1 MAIPEIAENLKEP
14 DVINNDNDLYK
25 NIKNQEEGVKES
37 TSFMMKYMFRKEYKK
52 PADTIKD

>member
-25 NIKNQEEGVKES
+25 NIKNQEEEVKES

-52 PADTIKD
+52 PADTTKD